1 MNEGKSA
8 EEMGGNRYILL
19 GLAILEGVQGP
30 NMLHIFFLFLVVRPC
45 WGVPQMFFH
54 RRPKTF

>member
-1 MNEGKSA
+1 MNEGNSA

-19 GLAILEGVQGP
+19 GPAILEGVQGP
-30 NMLHIFFLFLVVRPC
+30 NMLHIFLFLVVRPC